1 MRRYSWWRP
10 PTRLRSTTRPG
21 SQGWTARTVRG
32 VLLQGQVG
40 SGPVVVVQVPGKDA
54 FQMALSQ
61 DNHVVE
67 ALTSYR
73 ADDSFRIGILPR

>member
-1 MRRYSWWRP
+1 MVETTNAATLDYP
-10 PTRLRSTTRPG
+10 PLLARLDRS
-21 SQGWTARTVRG
+21 TVRG

-61 DNHVVE
+61 NNHVIE